1 MGKFP
6 RALPSIVRMFRQLF
20 CLAIAFARAASAHPE
35 PKDLLCD
42 ICLDV
47 VTDLDNW
54 ITSETTLNE
63 IVHFMEGLCRALGQI
78 LSDLEEMCISL
89 MESELPNI
97 IQGLVEDNLSPAEV
111 CANIGACYP
120 PPPPNSTTP
129 A

>member
-1 MGKFP
+1 M
-6 RALPSIVRMFRQLF
+6 
-20 CLAIAFARAASAHPE
+20 
-35 PKDLLCD
+35 
-42 ICLDV
+42 
-47 VTDLDNW
+47 
-54 ITSETTLNE
+54 
-63 IVHFMEGLCRALGQI
+63 CRALGQI

-120 PPPPNSTTP
+120 PPPPNSTTS

>member
-1 MGKFP
+1 
-6 RALPSIVRMFRQLF
+6 MFRQLF
-20 CLAIAFARAASAHPE
+20 CLALAIAFARAASAHPE

-54 ITSETTLNE
+54 ITSETTMNE

-78 LSDLEEMCISL
+78 LSD
-89 MESELPNI
+89 
-97 IQGLVEDNLSPAEV
+97 LVEDNLSPAEV

-120 PPPPNSTTP
+120 PPPPNSTTS

>member
-6 RALPSIVRMFRQLF
+6 QALPSIVRMFRQLF
-20 CLAIAFARAASAHPE
+20 CLALAFAFARAASAHPE

-89 MESELPNI
+89 ME
-97 IQGLVEDNLSPAEV
+97 DNLSPAEV

-120 PPPPNSTTP
+120 PPPPNSTTS

>member
-6 RALPSIVRMFRQLF
+6 RAPPSLVRMFRQLF
-20 CLAIAFARAASAHPE
+20 CLTLAFAFAGVASAHPE
-35 PKDLLCD
+35 PKDLMCD

-54 ITSETTLNE
+54 ITSETTINE
-63 IVHFMEGLCRALGQI
+63 IVHFM
-78 LSDLEEMCISL
+78 EEMCISL

-120 PPPPNSTTP
+120 PPPPNGTTS